1 MSATLQDPDPRATRS
16 TRNVSIALIGP
27 HIGRRS
33 VVAKAVSSAEG
44 RTVREFAAY
53 PDRVSELPRLL
64 QQNFDVV
71 MIDLDSDQNY
81 ALQLVQEISATGTVN
96 VIVFSSRNDPT
107 LGMIST
113 HAGASD
119 FLSIPAE
126 PEGESV
132 HGAEPVQE
140 RIAPVRPVEAR
151 PEPRVPENAFLRDE
165 TDRAWQQQPAAPRPN
180 LQPSNGNQQNV
191 APVRAAVPSGAR
203 IPETAPRP
211 ALAPEPAPRVIQEP
225 RPAPSQASVQAPVQR
240 PPVQNTIQS
249 PVQSTPQAV
258 QPIQNPVQSP
268 VQTATQ
274 RPVQSTVQ
282 SPAPSAPQRS
292 VQSPVQTA
300 AQHPPVQSTIQS
312 PVQSPVQRA
321 VQAPAAPPVRTP
333 APMPATSVNQ
343 PATPEAA
350 QSPTGGIQSDAD
362 VLELFKYGK
371 GQVKEIKDPDG
382 LPVSASKKWF
392 FVAVGAVVIVALIAF
407 VVVRQF
413 HQKAPFAQPSTPV
426 ASQSEPPVATN
437 SIGTDPSTVSTT
449 SQPIAKPSPTVP
461 FGTAPAAQPTQPVQ
475 TAPETNQVSSDM
487 MDAQLAAQ
495 SRISSEIKKASPADA
510 PPASMPPVSI
520 DTSSS
525 VPNATLGDFGKVK
538 VVPIV
543 SSVSAGVAEGMAL
556 HKTQPVYPK
565 IAKDSHVSGT
575 VVLGA
580 TINRSGLIENIHV
593 ISGSQM
599 LRGAA
604 VDAVRTWRYRPYLLN
619 NQPVAVQTT
628 INVVFSLG
636 RE

>member
-1 MSATLQDPDPRATRS
+1 MSTRADMSATLQDPDPRATRS

-53 PDRVSELPRLL
+53 PDRVNELPRLL

-81 ALQLVQEISATGTVN
+81 ALQLVQEIAATGTVN

-132 HGAEPVQE
+132 HGTQPVQE
-140 RIAPVRPVEAR
+140 RVAPVRPVEAR

-165 TDRAWQQQPAAPRPN
+165 TDRAWQQQPTAPRPN

-211 ALAPEPAPRVIQEP
+211 AVAPEPAPRVIQEP

-249 PVQSTPQAV
+249 PAPGAPQR
-258 QPIQNPVQSP
+258 PIQSPVQSP

-282 SPAPSAPQRS
+282 SPASSAPQRS

-300 AQHPPVQSTIQS
+300 AQLPPVQSTIQS

-321 VQAPAAPPVRTP
+321 VQAPAALPVQTP
-333 APMPATSVNQ
+333 ASIPATSVNQ
-343 PATPEAA
+343 PGTPEAA
-350 QSPTGGIQSDAD
+350 QSTTGGIQSDAD

-382 LPVSASKKWF
+382 LPASASKKWVF
-392 FVAVGAVVIVALIAF
+392 IAVGAVVVAALIAF

-413 HQKAPFAQPSTPV
+413 HQKAPVAQPSTQV
-426 ASQSEPPVATN
+426 ASQSAPPVATN
-437 SIGTDPSTVSTT
+437 SVGTDPSTVPAGW
-449 SQPIAKPSPTVP
+449 QPIAKPSPEGP
-461 FGTAPAAQPTQPVQ
+461 RLARAATRFRY
-475 TAPETNQVSSDM
+475 AE
-487 MDAQLAAQ
+487 
-495 SRISSEIKKASPADA
+495 ADK
-510 PPASMPPVSI
+510 PGFV
-520 DTSSS
+520 
-525 VPNATLGDFGKVK
+525 
-538 VVPIV
+538 
-543 SSVSAGVAEGMAL
+543 
-556 HKTQPVYPK
+556 
-565 IAKDSHVSGT
+565 
-575 VVLGA
+575 
-580 TINRSGLIENIHV
+580 
-593 ISGSQM
+593 
-599 LRGAA
+599 
-604 VDAVRTWRYRPYLLN
+604 
-619 NQPVAVQTT
+619 
-628 INVVFSLG
+628 
-636 RE
+636 